1 MYIIYVINSKPPIQ
15 EARYKIKHVQR
26 TATTTSKETEN
37 HEVTKPNANTTPTN
51 HRTNKRAQKSH
62 QRNGTQIYQQK
73 NPRTR
78 NRNHARTRGRRKYN
92 ANKMKTNIKYTNA
105 NTQASDKVNERQK
118 K

>member
-51 HRTNKRAQKSH
+51 HRTNKRAQNHTNEMARKYIN
-62 QRNGTQIYQQK
+62 R
-73 NPRTR
+73 RTR
-78 NRNHARTRGRRKYN
+78 AQEIETTQHAHEDD
-92 ANKMKTNIKYTNA
+92 A
-105 NTQASDKVNERQK
+105 NTMRVR
-118 K
+118 